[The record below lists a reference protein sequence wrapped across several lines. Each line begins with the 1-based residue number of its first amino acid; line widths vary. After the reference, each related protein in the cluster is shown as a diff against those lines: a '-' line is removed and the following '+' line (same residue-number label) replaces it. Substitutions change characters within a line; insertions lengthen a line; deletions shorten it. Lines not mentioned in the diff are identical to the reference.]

1 MLGQTSLALAKLRPG
16 SPGRPHVR
24 KAVTA
29 AEQAARLTQQLLAY
43 SGHGQYQVA
52 LLDLNSL
59 IDENRHLFTATLPK
73 QIHLRTKLAKKLPLV
88 EVDVAQMQQVVMNLI
103 INAAEAI
110 GDDRGTITIVSDTQI
125 VTAADQKYWRNTTA
139 SLADGD
145 YVTLEVHDD
154 GPGMS
159 QDILAS
165 IFDPFFTTKEK
176 GHGLGLAAVLGIIR
190 GHKGGLTVYSE
201 EGQGTTFKLL
211 IPASDKQEAMT
222 ISESG
227 DQKSNIIGS
236 VLVVDDEA
244 YVREAVTDILGMRD
258 IEVLTAADG
267 KEGLA
272 VYEAHQSE
280 IALVLLDLSMPGWSG
295 EETMREIRKVN
306 PETRI
311 ILSSG
316 YNEVEATRRFAG
328 KGLTGFLQ
336 KPYSADKLIETIQ
349 AYLSDV
355 P

>member
-1 MLGQTSLALAKLRPG
+1 
-16 SPGRPHVR
+16 
-24 KAVTA
+24 
-29 AEQAARLTQQLLAY
+29 
-43 SGHGQYQVA
+43 
-52 LLDLNSL
+52 
-59 IDENRHLFTATLPK
+59 
-73 QIHLRTKLAKKLPLV
+73 
-88 EVDVAQMQQVVMNLI
+88 
-103 INAAEAI
+103 
-110 GDDRGTITIVSDTQI
+110 
-125 VTAADQKYWRNTTA
+125 
-139 SLADGD
+139 LADGD

-165 IFDPFFTTKEK
+165 IFDPFFTTKER

-222 ISESG
+222 ISEAG
-227 DQKSNIIGS
+227 DQNTGITGS
-236 VLVVDDEA
+236 VLVVDDEE

-258 IEVLTAADG
+258 IEVLTAAGG

-272 VYEAHQSE
+272 VYKVYQSK